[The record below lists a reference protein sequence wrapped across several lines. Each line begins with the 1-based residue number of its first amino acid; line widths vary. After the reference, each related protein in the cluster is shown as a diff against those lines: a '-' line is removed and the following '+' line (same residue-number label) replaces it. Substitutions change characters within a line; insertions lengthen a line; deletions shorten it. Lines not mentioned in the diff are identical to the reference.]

1 MIYVS
6 YRRHRVSRPRIGSVL
21 PHLDCPANESA
32 DHKPS
37 SSPRKGSQ
45 GPIFTMLYWVLTQ
58 THEIGRICLAG
69 IAPAHISPLSEFSQG
84 ISPGS
89 PTKGL
94 PICGNWS
101 HPATR
106 LIVAPNALTIS
117 TPFFMI
123 HSIVGLSII

>member
-21 PHLDCPANESA
+21 PQLDCPANESA

-69 IAPAHISPLSEFSQG
+69 IAPAHITPLLCLRKSYRVSHQ
-84 ISPGS
+84 GS
-89 PTKGL
+89 PNL
-94 PICGNWS
+94 WQLVSPS
-101 HPATR
+101 HR
-106 LIVAPNALTIS
+106 LTVAPNALTIS